1 MQIPKVLSDL
11 VTNKYVLYLV
21 AGIAVLNVFG
31 YIALGNVNAII
42 FFILIGYIT
51 TFFSKNMI
59 IILLVSMLFTNF
71 LIVGM
76 NVKEG
81 LENAY
86 DNKKKSNLIVMPLD
100 NIDNFNENPNN
111 EDEYSAEEFKTQ
123 KGPLEYSDVDFSD
136 NKKKGKPSVVRLDH
150 GTHVENAYDTLNKIV
165 TGPEF
170 SKMTDDT
177 KKLITQQQKLAES
190 LEQFT
195 PIINVIKPF
204 LEKDQGLLGN
214 TKIQEG
220 SKMFGSQP

>member
-11 VTNKYVLYLV
+11 ITNKYVLYLV
-21 AGIAVLNVFG
+21 AGIAFFNVFG

-51 TFFSKNMI
+51 SFFSKNMI

-81 LENAY
+81 LENAS
-86 DNKKKSNLIVMPLD
+86 DDKKKTDLMITPLD
-100 NIDNFNENPNN
+100 NVD
-111 EDEYSAEEFKTQ
+111 DKDDYTAEEFQTQ
-123 KGPLEYSDVDFSD
+123 KEPLEYSNVDFSD
-136 NKKKGKPSVVRLDH
+136 NKKKGKPSVARSDH
-150 GTHVENAYDTLNKIV
+150 GTNVENAYDTLNKIV

-170 SKMTDDT
+170 SKMSDDT

-190 LEQFT
+190 LEKFT
-195 PIINVIKPF
+195 PIVDVIKPF
-204 LEKDQGLLGN
+204 LEKAQGLLGN
-214 TKIQEG
+214 TKIEEG
-220 SKMFGSQP
+220 SDMFGSQP

>member
-11 VTNKYVLYLV
+11 ITNKYVLYLV
-21 AGIAVLNVFG
+21 AGIAFFNVFG

-51 TFFSKNMI
+51 SFFSKNMI

-81 LENAY
+81 LENAS
-86 DNKKKSNLIVMPLD
+86 DDKKKTDLMITPLD
-100 NIDNFNENPNN
+100 NVD
-111 EDEYSAEEFKTQ
+111 DKDDYTAEEFQTQ
-123 KGPLEYSDVDFSD
+123 KEPLEYSNVDFSD
-136 NKKKGKPSVVRLDH
+136 NKKKGKPSVVRSDR
-150 GTHVENAYDTLNKIV
+150 GTNVENAYDTLNKIV

-170 SKMTDDT
+170 SKMSDDT

-190 LEQFT
+190 LEKFT
-195 PIINVIKPF
+195 PIVDVIKPF
-204 LEKDQGLLGN
+204 LEKAQGLLGN
-214 TKIQEG
+214 TKIEEG
-220 SKMFGSQP
+220 SDMFGSQP

>member
-11 VTNKYVLYLV
+11 ITNKYVLYLV
-21 AGIAVLNVFG
+21 AGIAFFNVFG

-51 TFFSKNMI
+51 SFFSKNMI

-81 LENAY
+81 LENAS
-86 DNKKKSNLIVMPLD
+86 DDKKKTDLMITPLD
-100 NIDNFNENPNN
+100 NVD
-111 EDEYSAEEFKTQ
+111 DKDDYSAEEFQTQ
-123 KGPLEYSDVDFSD
+123 KEPLEYSNVDFSD
-136 NKKKGKPSVVRLDH
+136 NKKKGKPSVVSSDR
-150 GTHVENAYDTLNKIV
+150 GTNVENAYDTLNKIV

-170 SKMTDDT
+170 SKMSDDT

-190 LEQFT
+190 LEKFT
-195 PIINVIKPF
+195 PIVDVIKPF
-204 LEKDQGLLGN
+204 LEKAQGLLGN
-214 TKIQEG
+214 TKIDEG
-220 SKMFGSQP
+220 SDMFGSQP

>member
-11 VTNKYVLYLV
+11 ITNKYVLYLV
-21 AGIAVLNVFG
+21 AGIAFFNVFG

-51 TFFSKNMI
+51 SFFSKNMI

-81 LENAY
+81 LENAS
-86 DNKKKSNLIVMPLD
+86 DNKKKTDLMITPLD
-100 NIDNFNENPNN
+100 SPNN
-111 EDEYSAEEFKTQ
+111 EDDYSAEEFKTQ
-123 KGPLEYSDVDFSD
+123 KEPLEYSNVDFSD
-136 NKKKGKPSVVRLDH
+136 NKKKGKPSVARSDH
-150 GTHVENAYDTLNKIV
+150 GTNVENAYDTLNKIV

-170 SKMTDDT
+170 SKMSDDT

-190 LEQFT
+190 LEKFT
-195 PIINVIKPF
+195 PIIDVIKPF
-204 LEKDQGLLGN
+204 LEKAQGLLGN
-214 TKIQEG
+214 TRIEG
-220 SKMFGSQP
+220 GSDMFGSQP

>member
-11 VTNKYVLYLV
+11 ITNKYVLYLV
-21 AGIAVLNVFG
+21 AGIAFFNVFG

-51 TFFSKNMI
+51 SFFSKNMI

-81 LENAY
+81 LENAS
-86 DNKKKSNLIVMPLD
+86 DDKKKTDLMITPL
-100 NIDNFNENPNN
+100 ENG
-111 EDEYSAEEFKTQ
+111 DYSDDSTEEFQTQ
-123 KGPLEYSDVDFSD
+123 KEPLEYSNVDFSD
-136 NKKKGKPSVVRLDH
+136 NKKKGKPSVARSDH
-150 GTHVENAYDTLNKIV
+150 GTNVENAYDTLNKIV

-170 SKMTDDT
+170 SKMSDDT

-190 LEQFT
+190 LEKFT
-195 PIINVIKPF
+195 PIVDVIKPF
-204 LEKDQGLLGN
+204 LEKAQGLLGN
-214 TKIQEG
+214 TKIDEG
-220 SKMFGSQP
+220 SDMFGSQP

>member
-11 VTNKYVLYLV
+11 ITNKYVLYLV
-21 AGIAVLNVFG
+21 AGIAFFNVFG

-51 TFFSKNMI
+51 SFFSKNMI

-81 LENAY
+81 LENAS
-86 DNKKKSNLIVMPLD
+86 DDKKKTDLMITPLD
-100 NIDNFNENPNN
+100 NVD
-111 EDEYSAEEFKTQ
+111 DKDDYTAEEFQTQ
-123 KGPLEYSDVDFSD
+123 KEPLEYSNVDFSD
-136 NKKKGKPSVVRLDH
+136 NKKKGKPSVARSDH
-150 GTHVENAYDTLNKIV
+150 GTNVENAYDTLNKIV

-170 SKMTDDT
+170 SKMSDDT

-190 LEQFT
+190 LEKFT
-195 PIINVIKPF
+195 PIIDVIKPF
-204 LEKDQGLLGN
+204 LEKAQGLLGN
-214 TKIQEG
+214 TKIEEG
-220 SKMFGSQP
+220 SDMFGSQP